1 MMQSSK
7 SVGFDENR
15 YRNEVLLVS
24 SEEDE
29 RSQEQTLVE
38 EARKLGLKV
47 PEVEIVASLAAS
59 IASGMVDLSSPILSS
74 AGSSTDRNSV
84 CEVPPSTEIP
94 PLDQIASSFSEFNL
108 SDHAKCGSTRSIA
121 SLSTRP
127 TSYSSSE
134 GKVAHGTDGIA
145 LRKSGHR
152 SSFLSVASSE
162 KKERRKS
169 TLKSA
174 IDKIHF
180 RKRRSPSTVLLPP
193 AAQITVAKGEGGVD
207 KYYVESKI
215 NEPLGHDGAD
225 EESPVLRLEIPVF
238 DNESV
243 RRSLENADLR
253 QMRESQKMEK
263 NRHMTFQDAFMSE
276 LRRNHQTIVAD
287 RLASNKRSEE
297 EKREKNIADAS
308 RMEERQLAVEMDQ
321 VREFERAKMNSR
333 TRIKYM
339 EGYFSNAS
347 PPPSPGSASGSE
359 ISPPPTRKYTP
370 QHKAQLAQE
379 YHDHESMD
387 RLHEAKIKVLRDR
400 QELKLQE
407 VIARMEKEL
416 DDLIDKHALEFA
428 NLQRDHQLEEASA
441 LQTFEAKKTRL
452 RHRWNL
458 EEAILRKKLEVQ
470 HDQPYGPLPPLS
482 FSDCRYETRD
492 SAISVSEENPT
503 SVSGDEELVHRKRGE
518 PLL

>member
-38 EARKLGLKV
+38 EARQLGLKV

-84 CEVPPSTEIP
+84 CEVTPSNEIP

-108 SDHAKCGSTRSIA
+108 SDHAKCGSTRSLA

-134 GKVAHGTDGIA
+134 GKLAHGTDGIA
-145 LRKSGHR
+145 LRKPGHR

-180 RKRRSPSTVLLPP
+180 RKRRSPSAVLLPP

-215 NEPLGHDGAD
+215 NEPRGHDGAD
-225 EESPVLRLEIPVF
+225 EESP
-238 DNESV
+238 
-243 RRSLENADLR
+243 
-253 QMRESQKMEK
+253 
-263 NRHMTFQDAFMSE
+263 
-276 LRRNHQTIVAD
+276 
-287 RLASNKRSEE
+287 
-297 EKREKNIADAS
+297 NIADAS

-407 VIARMEKEL
+407 AIARMEKEL

-428 NLQRDHQLEEASA
+428 NLQRDHQQEEASV
-441 LQTFEAKKTRL
+441 LQTFEDKKTRL

-503 SVSGDEELVHRKRGE
+503 SVSGDEELVHRKRSE

>member
-1 MMQSSK
+1 MQSSK

-24 SEEDE
+24 EEDE

-38 EARKLGLKV
+38 EARQLGLKV

-84 CEVPPSTEIP
+84 CEVTPSNEIP

-108 SDHAKCGSTRSIA
+108 SDHAKCGSTRSLA

-134 GKVAHGTDGIA
+134 GKLAHGTDGIA
-145 LRKSGHR
+145 LRKPGHR

-180 RKRRSPSTVLLPP
+180 RKRRSPSAVLLPP

-215 NEPLGHDGAD
+215 NEPPGHDGAD

-263 NRHMTFQDAFMSE
+263 NRHMTFQNAFMSE

-287 RLASNKRSEE
+287 RLAANKRSEE
-297 EKREKNIADAS
+297 EKREKVTAALGQHIWSLITDNFWIEHRRCEPHGGTTTRRGNGSSS
-308 RMEERQLAVEMDQ
+308 R
-321 VREFERAKMNSR
+321 
-333 TRIKYM
+333 I
-339 EGYFSNAS
+339 
-347 PPPSPGSASGSE
+347 
-359 ISPPPTRKYTP
+359 
-370 QHKAQLAQE
+370 
-379 YHDHESMD
+379 
-387 RLHEAKIKVLRDR
+387 
-400 QELKLQE
+400 
-407 VIARMEKEL
+407 
-416 DDLIDKHALEFA
+416 
-428 NLQRDHQLEEASA
+428 
-441 LQTFEAKKTRL
+441 
-452 RHRWNL
+452 
-458 EEAILRKKLEVQ
+458 
-470 HDQPYGPLPPLS
+470 
-482 FSDCRYETRD
+482 
-492 SAISVSEENPT
+492 
-503 SVSGDEELVHRKRGE
+503 
-518 PLL
+518 

>member
-1 MMQSSK
+1 MQSSK

-38 EARKLGLKV
+38 EARQLGLKV

-84 CEVPPSTEIP
+84 CEVTPSNEIP

-108 SDHAKCGSTRSIA
+108 SDHAKCGSTRSLA

-134 GKVAHGTDGIA
+134 GKLAHGTDGIA
-145 LRKSGHR
+145 LRKPGHR
-152 SSFLSVASSE
+152 SSFLSV
-162 KKERRKS
+162 
-169 TLKSA
+169 SA

-180 RKRRSPSTVLLPP
+180 RKRRSPSAVLLPP

-215 NEPLGHDGAD
+215 NEPRGHDGAD

-287 RLASNKRSEE
+287 RLAANKRSEE

-407 VIARMEKEL
+407 AIARMEKEL

-428 NLQRDHQLEEASA
+428 NLQRDHQQEEASV
-441 LQTFEAKKTRL
+441 LQTFEDKKTRL

-503 SVSGDEELVHRKRGE
+503 SVSGDEELVHRKRSE

>member
-1 MMQSSK
+1 MMESSK
-7 SVGFDENR
+7 SVGFDENK
-15 YRNEVLLVS
+15 YRNEVLLI

-29 RSQEQTLVE
+29 RLQEQSLVE
-38 EARKLGLKV
+38 EARQLGLKS
-47 PEVEIVASLAAS
+47 PEVEIVASLAVS
-59 IASGMVDLSSPILSS
+59 IASDMVDLSSPILSS

-84 CEVPPSTEIP
+84 CEVSPSNEIP
-94 PLDQIASSFSEFNL
+94 PLDQIASSLSEFNL

-134 GKVAHGTDGIA
+134 GKLAYGTDGIA
-145 LRKSGHR
+145 LRTPGHR
-152 SSFLSVASSE
+152 NSFLSIASSE

-180 RKRRSPSTVLLPP
+180 RKRRSPSAVFLPP
-193 AAQITVAKGEGGVD
+193 AAQVTATKGDGGAE
-207 KYYVESKI
+207 KYYVEPKS
-215 NEPLGHDGAD
+215 NEPRGQDSADDGSQVLKLEIPMVD
-225 EESPVLRLEIPVF
+225 EESM
-238 DNESV
+238 
-243 RRSLENADLR
+243 RRSLKNEDLR
-253 QMRESQKMEK
+253 QLRESQTMEK
-263 NRHMTFQDAFMSE
+263 NRHMTFQDAFMNQ

-287 RLASNKRSEE
+287 RLAANKRSEE
-297 EKREKNIADAS
+297 EKREKNITDAS
-308 RMEERQLAVEMDQ
+308 RMEERQLAVEIDQ

-339 EGYFSNAS
+339 EGYFSNIS
-347 PPPSPGSASGSE
+347 PPTSPGSSSESE
-359 ISPPPTRKYTP
+359 IPPPTRKYTA

-387 RLHEAKIKVLRDR
+387 QLHEARIKVLRDR
-400 QELKLQE
+400 QELRLQE
-407 VIARMEKEL
+407 VVARMEKEL

-428 NLQRDHQLEEASA
+428 NLQRDHQLEETSA
-441 LQTFEAKKTRL
+441 LQIFEAKKARI

-458 EEAILRKKLEVQ
+458 EEAILRKKLEIQ

-482 FSDCRYETRD
+482 FADSRYETRD

-503 SVSGDEELVHRKRGE
+503 SASGDEEQVHRKRGE